1 MSEFSGK
8 CDVCDCLRDRSDEYL
23 QNSKFFIYGT
33 DHRDH
38 QLVIN
43 SQKDL
48 AKYYPYLTCSM
59 GADKNGAHVYITSQ
73 SFIDRE
79 EAERI
84 NWVKNDLVKYYKKC
98 KRNKIQYTADEA
110 IKAALWFNPSDWEI
124 ELARRVGEAG
134 DKAETKDLHTSI
146 HEYFRE
152 RWCEELISQGYTE
165 DEARLWVYGWDRVWE
180 EKKDERE
187 KKESEAEDK

>member
-1 MSEFSGK
+1 LVSKKEGGNMSEFSGK

-43 SQKDL
+43 NQKDL

-73 SFIDRE
+73 SFIDTNGDGVVDKETITTTFVAYAPYDNPKVTFTIISPDVSRSDGLTPYQSS
-79 EAERI
+79 I
-84 NWVKNDLVKYYKKC
+84 NKRLAQQISKKY
-98 KRNKIQYTADEA
+98 
-110 IKAALWFNPSDWEI
+110 FEI
-124 ELARRVGEAG
+124 VG
-134 DKAETKDLHTSI
+134 
-146 HEYFRE
+146 
-152 RWCEELISQGYTE
+152 
-165 DEARLWVYGWDRVWE
+165 
-180 EKKDERE
+180 
-187 KKESEAEDK
+187 

>member
-8 CDVCDCLRDRSDEYL
+8 CDVYDCLGDRSDEYL

-33 DHRDH
+33 DHRNH

-43 SQKDL
+43 NQKDL

-59 GADKNGAHVYITSQ
+59 GADKNGACVYITSQ

-98 KRNKIQYTADEA
+98 KRNKIQYTVDEA
-110 IKAALWFNPSDWEI
+110 IKAAVWFNPSDWEI

-134 DKAETKDLHTSI
+134 DKAETEDLHTSI

-152 RWCEELISQGYTE
+152 RWYKELISQDYTE
-165 DEARLWVYGWDRVWE
+165 DEAKLWVYGWDRVWE

>member
-1 MSEFSGK
+1 MSEFCGK
-8 CDVCDCLRDRSDEYL
+8 CDVCDSFSDRSDEYL
-23 QNSKFFIYGT
+23 QNSKFFIYGA
-33 DHRDH
+33 DHRNH

-43 SQKDL
+43 NQKDL

-59 GADKNGAHVYITSQ
+59 GADKNGACVHITSQ
-73 SFIDRE
+73 SFIDSE

-84 NWVKNDLVKYYKKC
+84 SWAKDALIKYYKKC
-98 KRNKIQYTADEA
+98 KRNKTQYTVDEA
-110 IKAALWFNPSDWEI
+110 IKASVLFNPSNWEI

-152 RWCEELISQGYTE
+152 HWYEELVRQGYDE
-165 DEARLWVYGWDRVWE
+165 DEAYKWVYGWERYWN
-180 EKKDERE
+180 KKN
-187 KKESEAEDK
+187 DKAIIIKGGT